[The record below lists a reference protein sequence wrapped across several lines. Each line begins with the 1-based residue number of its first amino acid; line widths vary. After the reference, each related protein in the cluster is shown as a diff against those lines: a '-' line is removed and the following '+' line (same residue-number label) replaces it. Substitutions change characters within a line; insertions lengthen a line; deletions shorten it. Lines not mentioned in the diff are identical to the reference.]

1 MPKPTAGLQ
10 SFWVS
15 DMDGYITSGNG
26 RSEFTEKKSVF
37 IGSIKSVTT
46 EAQAKEFVAEVS
58 REFSDATHNVYC
70 YILREGNIIRFSD
83 NGEPSGTAG
92 KPTLEVLTR
101 EGVRDVC
108 LVVTRYFGGIKLGA
122 GGLVRAYAASAK
134 KTLDVAGKC
143 RMVPFLTAEALMSYS
158 DWAPAS
164 DMIKHLPCELE
175 GVEYGMDVSAR
186 LLLQANDLEQIES
199 SLRDLT
205 AGRVLFE
212 VTGEVLRGV
221 KDETL

>member
-1 MPKPTAGLQ
+1 
-10 SFWVS
+10 
-15 DMDGYITSGNG
+15 MDGYITSGSA

-46 EAQAKEFVAEVS
+46 EAQAKEFIAEVS

-70 YILREGNIIRFSD
+70 YIIREGNVIRFSD

-92 KPTLEVLTR
+92 KPALEVLTR

-134 KTLDVAGKC
+134 KTLDAAGKC

-158 DWAPAS
+158 DWAPAA

-186 LLLQANDLEQIES
+186 LLLQASDLEQIES